1 MNKATRAFS
10 CYQPNVSLI
19 LTGVYPWF
27 PCVHPHSF
35 FLRKCIVLVFV
46 CASEQ
51 LAERSEELESG
62 C

>member
-10 CYQPNVSLI
+10 CYQPNVGLI

-35 FLRKCIVLVFV
+35 FYESVLFWSLSVR
-46 CASEQ
+46 Q
-51 LAERSEELESG
+51 NN
-62 C
+62 